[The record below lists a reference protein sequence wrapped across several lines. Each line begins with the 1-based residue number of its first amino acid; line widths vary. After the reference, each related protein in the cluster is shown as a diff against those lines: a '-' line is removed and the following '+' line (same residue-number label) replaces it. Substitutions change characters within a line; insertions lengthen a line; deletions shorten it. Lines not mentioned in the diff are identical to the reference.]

1 MNVVR
6 GIFGVACGLGGVL
19 MLLYGNPLGVIAL
32 GAGYVAIK
40 GD

>member
-6 GIFGVACGLGGVL
+6 GIFGVACALGGVL

-32 GAGYVAIK
+32 GAGYAAIK
-40 GD
+40 GE